1 MTSALIEMLN
11 TRHGMPLVDVDGVDV
26 FAAGCES
33 AVLLFTGD
41 PTKVRESDDVAVIL
55 PELIRTFPEMEAA
68 VVSREAERPL
78 QARYRFTAFPALVF
92 LRRGGY
98 LGAISR
104 VREWP
109 EYLRLVAEILAAE
122 PGDPPP
128 FNLDEV
134 CAA

>member
-1 MTSALIEMLN
+1 MTSALIEMLA
-11 TRHGMPLVDVDGVDV
+11 TRHGMPLVDIDGADA
-26 FAAGCES
+26 FSAGRES

-41 PTKVRESDDVAVIL
+41 PAKVRESDDLAVIL
-55 PELIRTFPEMEAA
+55 PELVAAFGELEAA
-68 VVSREAERPL
+68 VVAREAERPL

-92 LRRGGY
+92 LRRGRY

-104 VREWP
+104 VREWT
-109 EYLRLVAEILAAE
+109 EYLRLVAEILASE